1 MREKIIVGVIAAI
14 VIVSVC
20 GIMCAAYTGAL
31 FLMRHQPEITAAI
44 APAWLLRKAYLEFF
58 TI

>member
-1 MREKIIVGVIAAI
+1 MREKIIIGAVAAGVTFI
-14 VIVSVC
+14 VITTLFCTYMV
-20 GIMCAAYTGAL
+20 AL
-31 FLMRHQPEITAAI
+31 SLMRYQPEITAAI